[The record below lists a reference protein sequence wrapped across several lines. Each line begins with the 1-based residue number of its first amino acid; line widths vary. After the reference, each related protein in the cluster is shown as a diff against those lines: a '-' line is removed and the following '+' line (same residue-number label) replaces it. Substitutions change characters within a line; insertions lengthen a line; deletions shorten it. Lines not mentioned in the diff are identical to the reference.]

1 MWVLVLVLFSGPME
15 ISRTEVLEYHWNFKD
30 CSKRVDEARKVGLPK
45 NSNIGCM
52 NIKHISKT

>member
-30 CSKRVDEARKVGLPK
+30 CSQRVDEARKVVLPN
-45 NSNIGCM
+45 NSSIGCM
-52 NIKHISKT
+52 DIKHISKT